1 MTFDSKLFPAD
12 KPKSI
17 ALAGDKIIADEAAL
31 RRVYPKVSKPIRDK
45 AIDYLDEFAQRY
57 ISLSP
62 FFCIGTGRPD
72 SLADVSPRGGE
83 AGFVHV
89 LSSKQLAFPDRPGN
103 YRLDT
108 LTNLV
113 HSPAVGLLFLIPGID
128 ETLRI
133 NGTAS
138 ITVQDDLM
146 DRFVVAGKRPRSV
159 IVVEIA
165 EVYLHCSKALKRSE
179 LWKPERHVER
189 STLPSWGEMLRNQ
202 GRAFVPARLIDFV
215 LKQDAKRNL
224 Y

>member
-1 MTFDSKLFPAD
+1 MVSLASPDGKLQTRV
-12 KPKSI
+12 
-17 ALAGDKIIADEAAL
+17 ALACDKMISDEAAL
-31 RRVYPKVSKPIRDK
+31 RELYGNVAKPIRDK

-57 ISLSP
+57 IALSP
-62 FFCIGTGRPD
+62 FFCIGTGRRD

-103 YRLDT
+103 NRLDT
-108 LTNLV
+108 LTNIV
-113 HSPAVGLLFLIPGID
+113 HEPAVGLLFLIPGIE

-146 DRFVVAGKRPRSV
+146 SRFVVGNKRPRSV
-159 IVVEIA
+159 IVVEVV

-179 LWKPERHVER
+179 LWIPEKRVER
-189 STLPSWGEMLRNQ
+189 SALPSWGEILRNQ
-202 GRAFVPARLIDFV
+202 GRAFVPAKLIDFV
-215 LKQDAKRNL
+215 LRQDAKRNL

>member
-1 MTFDSKLFPAD
+1 MAD
-12 KPKSI
+12 LTHPGGNLQTRI
-17 ALAGDKIIADEAAL
+17 ALACDKVIADEAAL
-31 RRVYPKVSKPIRDK
+31 RALYGKVAKPIRDK
-45 AIDYLDEFAQRY
+45 AIDHLDGFAQQF
-57 ISLSP
+57 IALSP
-62 FFCIGTGRPD
+62 LFCIGTGRRD

-103 YRLDT
+103 NRLDT
-108 LTNLV
+108 LTNIV
-113 HSPAVGLLFLIPGID
+113 HDPAVGMLFLIPGIE

-146 DRFVVAGKRPRSV
+146 SRFVVGSKRPRSV
-159 IVVEIA
+159 IVVEVV

-179 LWKPERHVER
+179 LWNPDKRVER
-189 STLPSWGEMLRNQ
+189 SALPSWGEMLRNQ
-202 GRAFVPARLIDFV
+202 GRAFVPAKLIDFV
-215 LKQDAKRNL
+215 LRQDAKRNL